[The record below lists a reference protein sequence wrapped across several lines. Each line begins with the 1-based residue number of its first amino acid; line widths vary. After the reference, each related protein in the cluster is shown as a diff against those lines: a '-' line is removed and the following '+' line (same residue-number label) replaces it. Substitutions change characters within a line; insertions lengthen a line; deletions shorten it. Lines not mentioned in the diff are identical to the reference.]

1 MKQLDYYLRVT
12 LKYESSIDR
21 GLAGQICHTDVSAGE
36 NMPLIPKFLSTTIL
50 YTSRLVFPCL
60 AANSC
65 NQEKKKILVHKTFT
79 GFTKT
84 LIV

>member
-1 MKQLDYYLRVT
+1 MDFSDDQ
-12 LKYESSIDR
+12 
-21 GLAGQICHTDVSAGE
+21 
-36 NMPLIPKFLSTTIL
+36 NMPLIPKFVSTTIL

-84 LIV
+84 LVV